1 MPNTTSLPVAII
13 GAGPIGLAAAAHLH
27 ARGEAFV
34 ILEAGRAVGASLR
47 QWSHVQVFSPWR
59 YLIDEA
65 ARELLA
71 STEWSAPDP
80 EGYPTG
86 GEIVSAYLEPLAA
99 TGPIEAALRL
109 NTRVTSVSRMGFDK
123 LKSAGR
129 EAAPF
134 VLTLARNGQEDV
146 LLARAV
152 IDASGTWSSPN
163 PLGASGTP
171 APGER
176 SARDR
181 ILYGIPDANGVDRDR
196 YAGKRVLVVGSG
208 HSAFNAVLA
217 LIALAEAA
225 PATQVTWAVRRSEAG
240 QMFGGGAEDQLSA
253 RGELGARVRSLVS
266 RGGLTMLTG
275 FRVERIDR
283 ASALEVVADDGRR
296 IVVDEIVAATGFR
309 PNLEMLRELRLN
321 LDDRNEAPAALA
333 PLIDPNL
340 HSCGS
345 VPPHGWAELKH
356 EAEPGFYI
364 AGMKSYG
371 RAPTFLMLTG
381 YEQVR
386 SIVAAI
392 AGDMEAALDT
402 RLVLPETGVCSGPA
416 GGCCEVDPVAG
427 ATAAKTGTCGCD
439 TGCCAAPASK
449 TGLLTLESIPV
460 LSGNR
465 PVAAVGPCC

>member
-1 MPNTTSLPVAII
+1 MPNTTALPVAII

-34 ILEAGRAVGASLR
+34 ILEAGSAVGASLR
-47 QWSHVQVFSPWR
+47 QWAHVQVFSPWR
-59 YLIDEA
+59 YLIDDA
-65 ARELLA
+65 ARDLLA
-71 STEWSAPDP
+71 STGWSAPDP
-80 EGYPTG
+80 DGYPTG
-86 GEIVSAYLEPLAA
+86 GEIVSAYLEPFAA
-99 TGPIEAALRL
+99 VAPIHAALRL
-109 NTRVTSVSRMGFDK
+109 NTRVTSVSRKGYDK
-123 LKSAGR
+123 LKSGGR
-129 EAAPF
+129 ENAPF
-134 VLTLARNGQEDV
+134 AIHIETAGKEGL

-181 ILYGIPDANGVDRDR
+181 ILYGIPDATGRDRAR

-208 HSAFNAVLA
+208 HSAFNALLSLVDLVE
-217 LIALAEAA
+217 AE
-225 PATQVTWAVRRSEAG
+225 PATQVTWAIRRREVG
-240 QMFGGGAEDQLSA
+240 QMFGGGADDQLSA
-253 RGELGARVRSLVS
+253 RGELGDRVRSLVG
-266 RGGLTMLTG
+266 RGGLTTLTG
-275 FRVERIDR
+275 FRIERVDS
-283 ASALEVVADDGRR
+283 AGALEVVADDGRVV
-296 IVVDEIVAATGFR
+296 VVDEIVAATGFR

-356 EAEPGFYI
+356 AAEPGFYI

-392 AGDMEAALDT
+392 SGDMEAALDT

-416 GGCCEVDPVAG
+416 GGCCEVDPVVG
-427 ATAAKTGTCGCD
+427 ATAAQTESCGCD
-439 TGCCAAPASK
+439 TGCCATPGSK
-449 TGLLTLESIPV
+449 AGLLTLESIPI
-460 LSGNR
+460 LSGSK
-465 PVAAVGPCC
+465 PAAAVPRCC

>member
-1 MPNTTSLPVAII
+1 MLNTSSLPVAII

-34 ILEAGRAVGASLR
+34 LLEAGSTVGASLR
-47 QWSHVQVFSPWR
+47 QWAHVQVFSPWR
-59 YLIDEA
+59 YLIDDS
-65 ARELLA
+65 ARDLLA
-71 STEWSAPDP
+71 STKWSAPDP

-86 GEIVSAYLEPLAA
+86 AEIVSAYLEPLAA
-99 TGPIEAALRL
+99 VAPIHAGLRL
-109 NTRVTSVSRMGFDK
+109 NTRVSNVSRRGYDK

-129 EAAPF
+129 EVAPF
-134 VLTLARNGQEDV
+134 AIQVESDGHECV
-146 LLARAV
+146 ILARAV
-152 IDASGTWSSPN
+152 IDASGTWFSPN

-176 SARDR
+176 AARDR
-181 ILYGIPDANGVDRDR
+181 ILYGIPDADGVDRGR
-196 YAGKRVLVVGSG
+196 YAGKHVLVVGSG
-208 HSAFNAVLA
+208 HSAFNALLSLLNLVQD
-217 LIALAEAA
+217 E
-225 PATQVTWAVRRSEAG
+225 PATRVTWAIRRAEAG
-240 QMFGGGAEDQLSA
+240 QMFGGGADDQLSA
-253 RGELGARVRSLVS
+253 RAALGDRVRALLA
-266 RGGLTMLTG
+266 RGALSILTG
-275 FRVERIDR
+275 FQIGRIDR
-283 ASALEVVADDGRR
+283 ANALEVVAEDGR
-296 IVVDEIVAATGFR
+296 VVMVDEIVAVTGFR

-386 SIVAAI
+386 SVVAAI

-427 ATAAKTGTCGCD
+427 ATAAQTEVCGCD
-439 TGCCAAPASK
+439 AGCCATPSAKP
-449 TGLLTLESIPV
+449 GLISLASIPI
-460 LSGNR
+460 LFGSK
-465 PVAAVGPCC
+465 PVAAAARCC

>member
-1 MPNTTSLPVAII
+1 MPNTSSLPVAII

-27 ARGEAFV
+27 ARGETVV
-34 ILEAGRAVGASLR
+34 ILEAGNAVGASLR
-47 QWSHVQVFSPWR
+47 QWAHVQVFSPWR

-65 ARELLA
+65 ARDLLG
-71 STEWSAPDP
+71 STDWTAPDP

-99 TGPIEAALRL
+99 VAPIRAALRL
-109 NTRVTSVSRMGFDK
+109 NTRVISVSRKGYDK

-129 EAAPF
+129 EDAPF
-134 VLTLARNGQEDV
+134 AIAIEADGREQVLV
-146 LLARAV
+146 ARAV

-176 SARDR
+176 AARDR
-181 ILYGIPDANGVDRDR
+181 IVYGIPDANGVDQAR

-208 HSAFNAVLA
+208 HSAFNALLSLVDLVE
-217 LIALAEAA
+217 AE
-225 PATQVTWAVRRSEAG
+225 PATQVTWAIRRAEAG
-240 QMFGGGAEDQLSA
+240 QMFGGGADDQLSA
-253 RGELGARVRSLVS
+253 RGALGDRVRALVG
-266 RGGLTMLTG
+266 RGGLTLLTG
-275 FRVERIDR
+275 FRIERIER
-283 ASALEVVADDGRR
+283 AAALEVHADGGRVV
-296 IVVDEIVAATGFR
+296 VVDEIVAATGFR

-381 YEQVR
+381 YEQIR

-416 GGCCEVDPVAG
+416 GGCCEVDPIAG
-427 ATAAKTGTCGCD
+427 ATAAQTDACGCD
-439 TGCCAAPASK
+439 TGCCATPSAKP
-449 TGLLTLESIPV
+449 GLISLASIP
-460 LSGNR
+460 LLATIQPETAR
-465 PVAAVGPCC
+465 CC

>member
-34 ILEAGRAVGASLR
+34 ILEAGNAVGASLR

-59 YLIDEA
+59 YLIDDA
-65 ARELLA
+65 ARQLLA
-71 STEWSAPDP
+71 PTSWVAPDP

-99 TGPIEAALRL
+99 VAPIHAALRV
-109 NTRVTSVSRMGFDK
+109 NTRVISVARKGYDK

-129 EAAPF
+129 EDAPF
-134 VLTLARNGQEDV
+134 AIQIETAGKESL

-181 ILYGIPDANGVDRDR
+181 IVYGIPDASGHDRAR
-196 YAGKRVLVVGSG
+196 YTGKRILVVGSG
-208 HSAFNAVLA
+208 HSAFNAILGLVELA
-217 LIALAEAA
+217 AAE
-225 PATQVTWAVRRSEAG
+225 PATTVAWAIRRQEAG
-240 QMFGGGAEDQLSA
+240 QMFGGGADDQLSA
-253 RGELGARVRSLVS
+253 RGELGDRVRSLVA
-266 RGGLTMLTG
+266 RGGLTLLTG
-275 FRVERIDR
+275 FRIERIDHETT
-283 ASALEVVADDGRR
+283 LEVVADDGRR
-296 IVVDEIVAATGFR
+296 VVVDEIVAATGFR

-386 SIVAAI
+386 SIVAAMC
-392 AGDMEAALDT
+392 GDMEAALDT

-416 GGCCEVDPVAG
+416 GGCCEVDPAAG
-427 ATAAKTGTCGCD
+427 ATAAQTESCGCD
-439 TGCCAAPASK
+439 TGCCAAPGSRA
-449 TGLLTLESIPV
+449 GLLTLESIPI
-460 LSGNR
+460 LSGSM
-465 PVAAVGPCC
+465 PLAAVARCC

>member
-1 MPNTTSLPVAII
+1 MPNTTPLPVAII
-13 GAGPIGLAAAAHLH
+13 GAGPIGLAAATHLH

-34 ILEAGRAVGASLR
+34 ILEAGNAVGVSLR
-47 QWSHVQVFSPWR
+47 AWAHVQVFSPWR
-59 YLIDEA
+59 YLIDDA
-65 ARELLA
+65 ARALLA
-71 STEWSAPDP
+71 STQWSAPDP

-99 TGPIEAALRL
+99 TGPIQAALRL
-109 NTRVTSVSRMGFDK
+109 NTRVTSVSRKGYDK

-129 EAAPF
+129 EDAPF
-134 VLTLARNGQEDV
+134 ALQIESAGKESV

-176 SARDR
+176 AAHAR
-181 ILYGIPDANGVDRDR
+181 ILYGIPDATGFDRAR

-217 LIALAEAA
+217 LIQLAEAV
-225 PATQVTWAVRRSEAG
+225 PATQVAWAVRRSEAG
-240 QMFGGGAEDQLSA
+240 QMFGGGADDQLSA
-253 RGELGARVRSLVS
+253 RGELGDRVRSLVA
-266 RGGLTMLTG
+266 RGGLTLLTG
-275 FRVERIDR
+275 FRIERIER
-283 ASALEVVADDGRR
+283 ADALEVVADDGRR

-345 VPPHGWAELKH
+345 VPPHGLAELKH

-392 AGDMEAALDT
+392 AGDMQAALDT

-427 ATAAKTGTCGCD
+427 ATAAQTEACGCD
-439 TGCCAAPASK
+439 TGCCATSAAKP
-449 TGLLTLESIPV
+449 GLITLASIPV
-460 LSGNR
+460 LEMAR
-465 PVAAVGPCC
+465 PETARCC

>member
-1 MPNTTSLPVAII
+1 MTALPVAII

-27 ARGEAFV
+27 ARGQAFI
-34 ILEAGRAVGASLR
+34 ILEAGSAVGASLR

-59 YLIDEA
+59 YLIDDV
-65 ARELLA
+65 ARDLLG
-71 STEWSAPDP
+71 SIDWPAPDP

-86 GEIVSAYLEPLAA
+86 GEIVAEYLEPLAA
-99 TGPIEAALRL
+99 VAPIQAALRL
-109 NTRVTSVSRMGFDK
+109 NARVISVARKGYDK

-129 EAAPF
+129 EDAPF
-134 VLTLARNGQEDV
+134 SVQVETAGRESV

-176 SARDR
+176 AARAR
-181 ILYGIPDANGVDRDR
+181 IVYGIPDANGVDRAR

-208 HSAFNAVLA
+208 HSAFNALLSLLDLVE
-217 LIALAEAA
+217 AE
-225 PATQVTWAVRRSEAG
+225 PATQVTWAIRRAEPG
-240 QMFGGGAEDQLSA
+240 QMFGGGADDQLSA
-253 RGELGARVRSLVS
+253 RGALGDRVRALLG
-266 RGGLTMLTG
+266 RGALTQLTG
-275 FRVERIDR
+275 FRVERIES
-283 ASALEVVADDGRR
+283 AAALEVHADDGRVV
-296 IVVDEIVAATGFR
+296 VVDEIVAATGFR

-356 EAEPGFYI
+356 AAEPGFYI

-392 AGDMEAALDT
+392 AGDMRAALDT

-416 GGCCEVDPVAG
+416 GGCCEVDPGAG
-427 ATAAKTGTCGCD
+427 ASAAQTEACGCD
-439 TGCCAAPASK
+439 TGCCATPGPK

-460 LSGNR
+460 LSGNK
-465 PVAAVGPCC
+465 PVAAGAGCC

>member
-13 GAGPIGLAAAAHLH
+13 GAGPIGLAAATHLH
-27 ARGEAFV
+27 ARGQSFV
-34 ILEAGRAVGASLR
+34 ILEAGSAVGASLR
-47 QWSHVQVFSPWR
+47 KWAHVQVFSPWR
-59 YLIDEA
+59 YLIDDA
-65 ARELLA
+65 ARALLV
-71 STEWSAPDP
+71 STGWSAPDP

-86 GEIVSAYLEPLAA
+86 GDIVSAYLEPLAA
-99 TGPIEAALRL
+99 VGPIHDGLRL
-109 NTRVTSVSRMGFDK
+109 NTRVNSVSRKGYDK

-129 EAAPF
+129 EVAPF
-134 VLTLARNGQEDV
+134 AVQVESAGQESV

-176 SARDR
+176 AARDR
-181 ILYGIPDANGVDRDR
+181 SGFGIPDAAGRGRDR

-208 HSAFNAVLA
+208 HSAFNALLSLVNLV
-217 LIALAEAA
+217 EDE
-225 PATQVTWAVRRSEAG
+225 PGTHVTWAIRRDEAG
-240 QMFGGGAEDQLSA
+240 QMFGGGADDQLSA
-253 RGELGARVRSLVS
+253 RGALGERVRLLVAQ
-266 RGGLTMLTG
+266 GALALLTG
-275 FRVERIDR
+275 FRIALIDHGT
-283 ASALEVVADDGRR
+283 ALEVLADDGRR
-296 IVVDEIVAATGFR
+296 VVVDEIVAATGFR

-386 SIVAAI
+386 SIVAAV

-402 RLVLPETGVCSGPA
+402 RLVLPETGVCSGP
-416 GGCCEVDPVAG
+416 GSGCCKVDPVAG
-427 ATAAKTGTCGCD
+427 ATAAQTEACGCD
-439 TGCCAAPASK
+439 SGCCATPYAKP
-449 TGLLTLESIPV
+449 GLINLASIPV
-460 LSGNR
+460 LEMARLETAG
-465 PVAAVGPCC
+465 CC

>member
-34 ILEAGRAVGASLR
+34 ILEAGNAVGVSLR
-47 QWSHVQVFSPWR
+47 AWAHVQVFSPWR
-59 YLIDEA
+59 YLIDDA
-65 ARELLA
+65 ARALLA
-71 STEWSAPDP
+71 STQWSAPDP

-99 TGPIEAALRL
+99 TGPIQAALRL
-109 NTRVTSVSRMGFDK
+109 NTRVTSVSRKGYDK

-129 EAAPF
+129 EDAPF
-134 VLTLARNGQEDV
+134 ALQIESAGKESV

-176 SARDR
+176 AAHAR
-181 ILYGIPDANGVDRDR
+181 ILYGIPDATGCDRAR

-217 LIALAEAA
+217 LIQLAEAV
-225 PATQVTWAVRRSEAG
+225 PATQVAWAVRRSEAG
-240 QMFGGGAEDQLSA
+240 QMFGGGADDQLSA
-253 RGELGARVRSLVS
+253 RGELGDRVRSLVA
-266 RGGLTMLTG
+266 RGGLTLLTG
-275 FRVERIDR
+275 FRIERIER
-283 ASALEVVADDGRR
+283 ADALEVVADDGRR

-345 VPPHGWAELKH
+345 VPPHGLAELKH

-392 AGDMEAALDT
+392 AGDMQAALDT

-427 ATAAKTGTCGCD
+427 ATAAQTEACGCD
-439 TGCCAAPASK
+439 TGCCATSAAKP
-449 TGLLTLESIPV
+449 GLITLASIPV
-460 LSGNR
+460 LEMAR
-465 PVAAVGPCC
+465 PETARCC

>member
-1 MPNTTSLPVAII
+1 MPNTTPLPVAII
-13 GAGPIGLAAAAHLH
+13 GAGPIGLAAATHLH

-34 ILEAGRAVGASLR
+34 ILEAGNAVGVSLR
-47 QWSHVQVFSPWR
+47 AWAHVQVFSPWR
-59 YLIDEA
+59 YLIDDA
-65 ARELLA
+65 ARALLA
-71 STEWSAPDP
+71 STQWSAPDP

-99 TGPIEAALRL
+99 TGPIQAALRL
-109 NTRVTSVSRMGFDK
+109 NTRVTSVSRKGYDK

-129 EAAPF
+129 EDAPF
-134 VLTLARNGQEDV
+134 ALQIESAGKESV

-176 SARDR
+176 AAHAR
-181 ILYGIPDANGVDRDR
+181 ILYGIPDATGFDRAR

-217 LIALAEAA
+217 LIQLAEAV
-225 PATQVTWAVRRSEAG
+225 PATQVAWAVRRSEAG
-240 QMFGGGAEDQLSA
+240 QMFGGGADDQLSA
-253 RGELGARVRSLVS
+253 RGELGDRVRSLVA
-266 RGGLTMLTG
+266 RGGLTLLTG
-275 FRVERIDR
+275 FRIERIER
-283 ASALEVVADDGRR
+283 ADALEVVADDGRR

-392 AGDMEAALDT
+392 AGDMQAALDT

-427 ATAAKTGTCGCD
+427 ATAAQTEACGCD
-439 TGCCAAPASK
+439 TGCCATSAAKP
-449 TGLLTLESIPV
+449 GLITLTSIPV
-460 LSGNR
+460 LEMAR
-465 PVAAVGPCC
+465 PETARCC

>member
-1 MPNTTSLPVAII
+1 MPNTTALPVAII
-13 GAGPIGLAAAAHLH
+13 GGGPIGLAAAAHLH

-34 ILEAGRAVGASLR
+34 ILEAGSAVGASLR
-47 QWSHVQVFSPWR
+47 QWAHVQVFSPWR

-65 ARELLA
+65 ARDLLG
-71 STEWSAPDP
+71 STDWTAPDP

-99 TGPIEAALRL
+99 VAPIRAALRL
-109 NTRVTSVSRMGFDK
+109 NTRVTSVARKGFDK

-134 VLTLARNGQEDV
+134 VLILVRNGQEEV
-146 LLARAV
+146 VLARAV

-176 SARDR
+176 AARER
-181 ILYGIPDANGVDRDR
+181 ILYGIPDAAGRDRAR

-253 RGELGARVRSLVS
+253 RGALGDRVRALVG
-266 RGGLTMLTG
+266 RGALTLLTG
-275 FRVERIDR
+275 FRIERIER
-283 ASALEVVADDGRR
+283 TTALEVVADDGRR
-296 IVVDEIVAATGFR
+296 VVVDEIVAATGFR

-392 AGDMEAALDT
+392 AGDMESALDT

-427 ATAAKTGTCGCD
+427 ATAAQTETCGCD
-439 TGCCAAPASK
+439 TGCCATPSAKPR
-449 TGLLTLESIPV
+449 LITLASIP
-460 LSGNR
+460 LLATAKPETAR
-465 PVAAVGPCC
+465 CC

>member
-34 ILEAGRAVGASLR
+34 ILEAGHAVGASLR
-47 QWSHVQVFSPWR
+47 QWAHVQVFSPWR
-59 YLIDEA
+59 YLIDDA
-65 ARELLA
+65 ARNLLG

-80 EGYPTG
+80 AGYPTG

-99 TGPIEAALRL
+99 TGPIQAALRL
-109 NTRVTSVSRMGFDK
+109 NTRVLAVTRMGFDK

-129 EAAPF
+129 EVAP
-134 VLTLARNGQEDV
+134 LAIQVESGGQERV
-146 LLARAV
+146 ILARAV

-171 APGER
+171 ALGER
-176 SARDR
+176 AARDR
-181 ILYGIPDANGVDRDR
+181 ILYGIPDATGADRGR

-208 HSAFNAVLA
+208 HSAFNAILGLVELA
-217 LIALAEAA
+217 AEV
-225 PATQVTWAVRRSEAG
+225 PATQVIWAIRRAEAG
-240 QMFGGGAEDQLSA
+240 QMFGGGADDQLSA
-253 RGELGARVRSLVS
+253 RGALGDRVRALVGRGALSL
-266 RGGLTMLTG
+266 LTG
-275 FRVERIDR
+275 FRIERIDR
-283 ASALEVVADDGRR
+283 ATALEVLADDGSLV
-296 IVVDEIVAATGFR
+296 VVDEIVAATGFR
-309 PNLEMLRELRLN
+309 PNLDMLRELRLD

-340 HSCGS
+340 HSCGN

-392 AGDMEAALDT
+392 AGDMQAALDT
-402 RLVLPETGVCSGPA
+402 RLVLPETGVCSGSA
-416 GGCCEVDPVAG
+416 G
-427 ATAAKTGTCGCD
+427 GCD
-439 TGCCAAPASK
+439 TGCCATPSAKP
-449 TGLLTLESIPV
+449 GLISLASIPLLATV
-460 LSGNR
+460 R
-465 PVAAVGPCC
+465 PETARCC